1 MTTLPSNFE
10 LDRYGLHVRLVREE
24 DAEFILSLRNNPE
37 LNQYIHPT
45 DNDVEKQRQWIRE
58 YIEREKKGLEY
69 YFIYSMNDELFGVD
83 RVYRINKYDDSYT
96 WGSWICK
103 PGITAAQ
110 LMLQYILSTD
120 IINNII
126 GLEQCFY
133 DVRKDNLKVLYFHR
147 RTLRSNEIGE
157 TELDILFSNTKQMRE
172 ESCKRFKRILGLKN

>member
-1 MTTLPSNFE
+1 MVKLPSDFE
-10 LDRYGLHVRLVREE
+10 LERYGLHVRLVREE

-45 DNDVEKQRQWIRE
+45 DDDVERQRQWLLE
-58 YIEREKKGLEY
+58 YKEREAEGVEY
-69 YFIYSMNDELFGVD
+69 YFIYSMNDEPFGLD
-83 RVYRINKYDDSYT
+83 RVYKINKEDDSYT

-103 PGITAAQ
+103 PGISAAQ
-110 LMLQYILSTD
+110 LMLQYIASAD

-133 DVRKDNLKVLYFHR
+133 DVRKENLKVLYFHR
-147 RTLRSNEIGE
+147 KTLRSNEIGE

-172 ESCKRFKRILGLKN
+172 ESCKRFKRILGLND